1 MIEIKVVQVFSN
13 IYGQRVVRDF
23 LEFMIMPSDELAKR
37 LRVSDFE
44 VTKKFWAIDRSLSSD
59 KWYIFM
65 KHKDQ

>member
-1 MIEIKVVQVFSN
+1 MIEIEVVQVFSN

-23 LEFMIMPSDELAKR
+23 LELLIMPSDQLSKR

-44 VTKKFWAIDRSLSSD
+44 VTKKIWAIDGSLSSD
-59 KWYIFM
+59 KLYIFK